1 RLLKRAIDKSKNDYS
16 HHAWGN
22 GSVFMEE
29 LGLIAL
35 AGKDFAEAEEAFLEA
50 LAHDP
55 GSVHAALGLRRLCEV
70 TGRKEE
76 ANDYAKLASRCWHK
90 ADPGLL
96 EKEWDIIKGLIS
108 ESGVPA
114 AMR

>member
-1 RLLKRAIDKSKNDYS
+1 
-16 HHAWGN
+16 
-22 GSVFMEE
+22 MEK

-35 AGKDFAEAEEAFLEA
+35 ANKDLVEAEEAFLEA

-55 GSVHAALGLRRLCEV
+55 GNVHAALGLRRLCEV
-70 TGRKEE
+70 TGRKDE
-76 ANDYAKLASRCWHK
+76 ANDYAKLASYCWRK

-96 EKEWDIIKGLIS
+96 EKEWDIIRASIS
-108 ESGVPA
+108 ESSVPA